1 MKKGIL
7 LLSLNLLTLA
17 AAYAMD
23 KELTLK
29 PFVRPAGS
37 LSDWAFEN
45 VAQVPGRKGGLD
57 LAIASAAYSPDPGTD
72 LILHFDSPS
81 EKPLGHYSISSG
93 SGFSVAEGKFGS
105 GSILFGG
112 PGAELRLRPESGA
125 LLGEKSEFRDFSV
138 EFWLR
143 PTDVRDGENVFS
155 WQASKWSGG
164 SLKPQEISCALFKGK
179 MRWRIVNLFSPQAGG
194 DSLYELAGR
203 SYLVPKAWSHHLLRF
218 DFDTGMVEYL
228 VNGESEA
235 IVHATSTGRE
245 GGTVF
250 IPSVGNHGEIKIG
263 KDYSGQ
269 MDELRISRKF
279 VDRPQLRPYESSGAR
294 VASPIVDL
302 GYPGTALKAVKAV
315 ASTAS
320 SQGIEYLARAGDT
333 YADWDD
339 ANPAWVAFDPDR
351 PLAAPL
357 RGRYAQVALNLYPDG
372 PGSSTPRLTSLTLVY
387 REFLPPPAPARVI
400 AIAGDG
406 EILVSW
412 TRAPDPALK
421 GYRVYYGE
429 ASREYFGRG
438 ASMGASPIDV
448 GDATSARLKGLVD
461 GKLYF
466 IAVSAY
472 GPGGADQ
479 ESEFSDE
486 VSARPLRTAR

>member
-1 MKKGIL
+1 VKKGIL
-7 LLSLNLLTLA
+7 LLSLNLLALA
-17 AAYAMD
+17 AASAMD

-29 PFVRPAGS
+29 PSMRPAGS
-37 LSDWAFEN
+37 LSDWVFEN
-45 VAQVPGRKGGLD
+45 AAQVPGRRGGLD
-57 LAIASAAYSPDPGTD
+57 LAIASAAYAPDADTD
-72 LILHFDSPS
+72 LILHFDSPA
-81 EKPLGHYSISSG
+81 EKPRGPYAIVSG
-93 SGFSVAEGKFGS
+93 SGYSVAEGKFGP
-105 GSILFGG
+105 GSVLFGG
-112 PGAELRLRPESGA
+112 PGAELKLKPEAGA
-125 LLGEKSEFRDFSV
+125 LLGEKSEFRDFSI
-138 EFWLR
+138 EFWIK
-143 PTDVRDGENVFS
+143 PTDVRDGENLFS
-155 WQASKWSGG
+155 WQASKWSGNA
-164 SLKPQEISCALFKGK
+164 LKTQEISCTLFKGK

-194 DSLYELAGR
+194 DSSYELAGR
-203 SYLVPKAWSHHLLRF
+203 SYLVPKSWSHHLLRF

-228 VNGESEA
+228 ANGVSEA

-245 GGTVF
+245 DGTVY
-250 IPSVGNHGEIKIG
+250 IPSVGNRGEIKIG

-279 VDRPQLRPYESSGAR
+279 VDQPQLRPYQSSGAR
-294 VASPIVDL
+294 VESPIVDL
-302 GYPGTALKAVKAV
+302 GYSGSTLKAIKAIT
-315 ASTAS
+315 STAS
-320 SQGIEYLARAGDT
+320 SQGIEYLARSGDS
-333 YADWDD
+333 YADWDE
-339 ANPAWVAFDPDR
+339 ASPAWVAFDPDR
-351 PLAAPL
+351 PLAVPL

-372 PGSSTPRLTSLTLVY
+372 PGSSTPKLTSITLVY

-438 ASMGASPIDV
+438 STMGASPVDV

-486 VSARPLRTAR
+486 VSARPLRSAR